1 MPNNQKT
8 QRTIDETL
16 GVISG
21 ALTVLNNYP
30 QLNDSNLSVSLNA
43 KPFDFIM
50 RILYHL
56 VGYDKI
62 VEFVSRL
69 LVYELPV
76 IENAVKAY
84 LLTHLKLM
92 FSCTMNPFI
101 SYDLIRYGVVFDLKT
116 VDLMNILRFSPLDNT
131 IDKERKYGKYYYF
144 GCEEKNDIQIPDDL
158 MYAEDFNAFLWYV
171 SHRRIGERE
180 VWYGY
185 KRNPLKDENGV
196 RVHKSINQKQT
207 KKDGIITLEYNGRS
221 SGLSD
226 AEGNGMSIQTPFN
239 NCIHVFIGNTAP
251 IDSVEVDMLNQT
263 IKDSDRKLVKFTN
276 LNNDVVALLKDLDN
290 ELMSLEDIK
299 NAIDRDEYR
308 NKKQEIKTYIK
319 YLENVENAISKRK
332 SIADA
337 ISIPL
342 AARLITEDAENNC
355 YIFPILPLMG
365 KELRIAMACVEED
378 MGEIE
383 NTKKAAYDTVTA
395 PYQYRDIKDNYYY
408 HRTLFEFN
416 TDYIMSLKLFDEKT
430 LAAQLL
436 DALCGCLSVNLELSF
451 EERVLKNEVER
462 MVHDILDT
470 DDTVVSDCF
479 YSFDNDAY
487 NQMLER
493 SQLQR
498 IGAYVSPG
506 GQVGLGLSPEDV
518 MNQLNNLSP
527 NATNE
532 QIQTAISSSLYQ
544 VSRSI
549 SSEYDNY
556 DTDVN
561 LNAQAD
567 FINNLLNTLAY
578 VVVLSILSPKLYLL
592 MAVNL
597 KIMGREAGFDL
608 VAFLESFK
616 QMIAGVIRAVR
627 DELMRLFKEWI
638 MELIGGLAKDLAAKL
653 ALEQIMY
660 YRELLQRCVE
670 CFKMSG
676 GPLSDWNMADV
687 DYADIYGSENNEP
700 VNNDC

>member
-8 QRTIDETL
+8 QKTIDDTL
-16 GVISG
+16 GIISG

-30 QLNDSNLSVSLNA
+30 QLNDSNFSVSMNA

-62 VEFVSRL
+62 VEFVSKL

-76 IENAVKAY
+76 IEYAVKTY
-84 LLTHLKLM
+84 LLTQLKLM

-131 IDKERKYGKYYYF
+131 ISRERKYGKYYYF
-144 GCEEKNDIQIPDDL
+144 GCDSVEIPDDL
-158 MYAEDFNAFLWYV
+158 MYAEDFNAFLWYA

-196 RVHKSINQKQT
+196 KVHKSINQKQT

-251 IDSVEVDMLNQT
+251 IDSVEVDTLNQT
-263 IKDSDRKLVKFTN
+263 IKDSDKKLVKFTN
-276 LNNDVVALLKDLDN
+276 LNNDVVSLLKELNN
-290 ELMSLEDIK
+290 ELTSLENK
-299 NAIDRDEYR
+299 KKEMDRDEY
-308 NKKQEIKTYIK
+308 KTQKQNIKTYIK
-319 YLENVENAISKRK
+319 YLENIETAIRKRK

-337 ISIPL
+337 ISVPL
-342 AARLITEDAENNC
+342 TARLITEDVESNC
-355 YIFPILPLMG
+355 YIFPIVPLQS
-365 KELRIAMACVEED
+365 KELRIAKACVEED
-378 MGEIE
+378 MNEIE
-383 NTKKAAYDTVTA
+383 NTKKAAYDTATA

-436 DALCGCLSVNLELSF
+436 DALCGCLSVNLELSL
-451 EERVLKNEVER
+451 EERILRNEVER

-479 YSFDNDAY
+479 YSFDNEAY
-487 NQMLER
+487 NLMLER

-518 MNQLNNLSP
+518 MNQLNSLSP
-527 NATNE
+527 NATSE
-532 QIQTAISSSLYQ
+532 QIQTAISSSLYE

-578 VVVLSILSPKLYLL
+578 VIVLSILSPKLYLL

-608 VAFLESFK
+608 AAFLESFK
-616 QMIAGVIRAVR
+616 QMITGIIRAVR

-638 MELIGGLAKDLAAKL
+638 MELIGKLAKDLTAKL

-660 YRELLQRCVE
+660 YRELLQKCIE
-670 CFKMSG
+670 CFKLFG
-676 GPLSDWNMADV
+676 GSLSDWNMADV
-687 DYADIYGSENNEP
+687 DYADIYASENNEP
-700 VNNDC
+700 VNSEC

>member
-8 QRTIDETL
+8 QKTIDDTL
-16 GVISG
+16 GIISG

-30 QLNDSNLSVSLNA
+30 QLNDSNFSVSMNA

-62 VEFVSRL
+62 VEFVSKL

-76 IENAVKAY
+76 IEYAVKTY
-84 LLTHLKLM
+84 LLTQLKLM

-131 IDKERKYGKYYYF
+131 ISRERKYGKYYYF
-144 GCEEKNDIQIPDDL
+144 GCDSVEIPDDL
-158 MYAEDFNAFLWYV
+158 MYAEDFNAFLWYA

-196 RVHKSINQKQT
+196 KVHKSINQKQT

-251 IDSVEVDMLNQT
+251 IDSVEVDTLNQT
-263 IKDSDRKLVKFTN
+263 IKDSDKKLVKFTN
-276 LNNDVVALLKDLDN
+276 LNNDVVSLLKELNN
-290 ELMSLEDIK
+290 ELSSLEDAK
-299 NAIDRDEYR
+299 KKMNRDEY
-308 NKKQEIKTYIK
+308 KAQKQNIKTYIK
-319 YLENVENAISKRK
+319 YLENIETAISKRK

-337 ISIPL
+337 ISVPL
-342 AARLITEDAENNC
+342 TARLITEDVESNC
-355 YIFPILPLMG
+355 YIFPIVPLQS
-365 KELRIAMACVEED
+365 KELRIAKACVEED
-378 MGEIE
+378 MNEIE
-383 NTKKAAYDTVTA
+383 NTKKAAYDTATA

-436 DALCGCLSVNLELSF
+436 DALCGCLSVNLELSL
-451 EERVLKNEVER
+451 EERILRNEVER

-479 YSFDNDAY
+479 YSFDNEAY
-487 NQMLER
+487 NLMLER

-518 MNQLNNLSP
+518 MNQLNSLSP
-527 NATNE
+527 NATSE
-532 QIQTAISSSLYQ
+532 QIQTAISSSLYE

-578 VVVLSILSPKLYLL
+578 VIVLSILSPKLYLL

-608 VAFLESFK
+608 AAFLESFK
-616 QMIAGVIRAVR
+616 QMITGIIRAVR

-638 MELIGGLAKDLAAKL
+638 MELIGKLAKDLTAKL

-660 YRELLQRCVE
+660 YRELLQKCIE
-670 CFKMSG
+670 CFKLFG
-676 GPLSDWNMADV
+676 GSLSDWNMADV
-687 DYADIYGSENNEP
+687 DYADIYASENNEP
-700 VNNDC
+700 VNSEC

>member
-8 QRTIDETL
+8 QKTIDDTL
-16 GVISG
+16 GIISG

-30 QLNDSNLSVSLNA
+30 QLNDSNFSVSMNA

-50 RILYHL
+50 RILYYL

-62 VEFVSRL
+62 VEFVSKL

-76 IENAVKAY
+76 IEYAVKTY
-84 LLTHLKLM
+84 LLTQLKLM

-131 IDKERKYGKYYYF
+131 ISRERKYGKYYYF
-144 GCEEKNDIQIPDDL
+144 GCDSVEIPDDL
-158 MYAEDFNAFLWYV
+158 MYAEDFNAFLWYA

-196 RVHKSINQKQT
+196 KVHKSINQKQT

-251 IDSVEVDMLNQT
+251 IDSVEVDTLNQT
-263 IKDSDRKLVKFTN
+263 IKDSDKKLVKFTN
-276 LNNDVVALLKDLDN
+276 LNNDVVSLLKELNN
-290 ELMSLEDIK
+290 ELSSLEDAK
-299 NAIDRDEYR
+299 KKMNRDEY
-308 NKKQEIKTYIK
+308 KAQKQNIKTYIK
-319 YLENVENAISKRK
+319 YLENIETAIRKRK

-337 ISIPL
+337 ISVPL
-342 AARLITEDAENNC
+342 TARLITEDVESNC
-355 YIFPILPLMG
+355 YIFPIVPLQS
-365 KELRIAMACVEED
+365 KELRIAKACVEED
-378 MGEIE
+378 MNEIE
-383 NTKKAAYDTVTA
+383 NTKKTAYDTATA

-436 DALCGCLSVNLELSF
+436 DALCGCLSVNLELSL
-451 EERVLKNEVER
+451 EERILRNEVER

-479 YSFDNDAY
+479 YSFDNEAY
-487 NQMLER
+487 NLMLER

-518 MNQLNNLSP
+518 MSQLNSLSP
-527 NATNE
+527 NATSE
-532 QIQTAISSSLYQ
+532 QIQTAISSSLYE

-578 VVVLSILSPKLYLL
+578 VIVLSILSPKLYLL

-608 VAFLESFK
+608 AAFLESFK
-616 QMIAGVIRAVR
+616 QMITGIIRAVR

-638 MELIGGLAKDLAAKL
+638 MELIGKLAKDLTAKL

-660 YRELLQRCVE
+660 YRELLQKCIE
-670 CFKMSG
+670 CFKLFG
-676 GPLSDWNMADV
+676 GSLSDWNMADV
-687 DYADIYGSENNEP
+687 DYADIYASENNEP
-700 VNNDC
+700 VNSEC